1 MRPFTPFALSLTLAA
16 VLLTTPGSLAQKATI
31 DHYVALVAGS
41 AQEKQA
47 AWQAVSASFAPQDL
61 PILLDVLHLSSSR
74 QLRQMA
80 NDLIRART
88 GEQLGPELDSW
99 YQWLWSK
106 EDRSTPERFADFKS
120 QLWRLVDPKFA
131 GYFGDEKPLTI
142 QLDEVRWG
150 GVGQD
155 GIPPLRDPKL
165 VTAKKAR
172 FLDDSNVVFGIE
184 INGEARAYPKRILAW
199 HEMVTETVGGVP
211 IAGVYCTLCG
221 TMIIYETEVDGV
233 SHDFGTSGFLYRSN
247 KLMYDRATQS
257 LWNTLWGT
265 PVIGPLVDQ
274 NVTLPR
280 RSIVTTTW
288 GEWRKRHP
296 DTMVVS
302 KNTGHDRDYS
312 EGAAYREYFATDEL
326 MFTVQ
331 HDDDRLANKAE
342 VFGLVFDHAPMDA
355 LALSADFLA
364 ANPLWKGT
372 LAGVEMVVLTDASG
386 ANRAYRADGVDFASW
401 DGGRTV
407 RDADGGEWT
416 LSEDELTGP
425 EARTLERLPSQR
437 AFWFG
442 WRAAFPDT
450 RLVK

>member
-1 MRPFTPFALSLTLAA
+1 MRQLAPLLLALCA
-16 VLLTTPGSLAQKATI
+16 VALLLPGAGQAQKATI
-31 DHYVALVAGS
+31 DHYVDLVAGS
-41 AQEKQA
+41 ALEKQA
-47 AWQAVSASFAPQDL
+47 AWQAVSASFTPREL
-61 PILLDVLHLSSSR
+61 PMLLDVLHLSSSR

-88 GEQLGPELDSW
+88 DQPLGPELDSW
-99 YQWLWSK
+99 YQWLWQQD
-106 EDRSTPERFADFKS
+106 DRADPQHFADFKS
-120 QLWRLVDPKFA
+120 KLWRLVDPKFA
-131 GYFGDEKPLTI
+131 GYFADERPTTI
-142 QLDEVRWG
+142 RLDEVRWG

-165 VTAKKAR
+165 VPAGRAR

-184 INGEARAYPKRILAW
+184 VNGEARAYPKRILAW

-221 TMIIYETEVDGV
+221 TMIIYETSVDGV
-233 SHDFGTSGFLYRSN
+233 AHEFGTSGFLYRSN

-265 PVIGPLVDQ
+265 PVIGPLVDEQ
-274 NVTLPR
+274 VTLPR

-302 KNTGHDRDYS
+302 RDTGHDRDYS
-312 EGAAYREYFATDEL
+312 EGAAYREYFATDDL

-331 HDDDRLANKAE
+331 HDDTRLPNKAE
-342 VFGLVFDHAPMDA
+342 VFGLVFDHAPTDA
-355 LALSADFLA
+355 LALSADYLA
-364 ANPLWKGT
+364 ANPLWKGE
-372 LAGVEMVVLTDASG
+372 LAGVGFVVLTDASG
-386 ANRAYRADGVDFASW
+386 ANRAYRTDGVDLLSW
-401 DGGRTV
+401 DRERGV
-407 RDADGGEWT
+407 VDADGGAWV
-416 LSEDELTGP
+416 LSEDALTGP
-425 EARTLERLPSQR
+425 EGRTLDRLPAQR

-442 WRAAFPDT
+442 WRAAFPET
-450 RLVK
+450 RLVQ

>member
-1 MRPFTPFALSLTLAA
+1 MRIITCLTSLAVIAAVSAATPALS
-16 VLLTTPGSLAQKATI
+16 QKATT
-31 DHYVALVAGS
+31 DHYVDLVAGS

-47 AWQAVSASFAPQDL
+47 AWQAVSASFTAGDL

-88 GEQLGPELDSW
+88 GQPLGPELDSW
-99 YQWLWSK
+99 YQWLWK
-106 EDRSTPERFADFKS
+106 QEDREDPPHFADFKS
-120 QLWRLVDPKFA
+120 KLWRLVDPKFA
-131 GYFGDEKPLTI
+131 GYFDSDRPTTI
-142 QLDEVRWG
+142 RLDEVRWG

-155 GIPPLRDPKL
+155 GIPPLREPKL
-165 VTAKKAR
+165 VPARRAR

-221 TMIIYETEVDGV
+221 TMIIFETSVEGVDY
-233 SHDFGTSGFLYRSN
+233 DFGTSGFLYRSN
-247 KLMYDRATQS
+247 KLMYDRGTQS

-265 PVIGPLVDQ
+265 PVIGPLVGE
-274 NVTLPR
+274 VTLPR

-302 KNTGHDRDYS
+302 RDTGHDRDYS
-312 EGAAYREYFATDEL
+312 EGAAYREYFATDDL

-342 VFGLVFDHAPMDA
+342 IFGMVLDHAPMDA

-364 ANPLWKGT
+364 ANPLWTGE
-372 LAGVEMVVLTDASG
+372 LAGVRLVILTDASG
-386 ANRAYRADGVDFASW
+386 ANRAYRADGVQFTSW
-401 DGGRTV
+401 DRDRTV
-407 RDADGGEWT
+407 RDADGGMWT
-416 LSEDELTGP
+416 LTEDRLTAP
-425 EARTLERLPSQR
+425 EGQTLPRLPAQR

-450 RLVK
+450 RLVQ